1 MIRRLTAIQFE
12 RFMASGRTSPALCGC
27 EDQSGAVVG
36 EYVVKLRGAIG
47 ESGLLNELFTA
58 RLARH
63 FGLASPEPAVIAI
76 DQALVDLVA
85 NTQTSQAARIRDS
98 VGLNFGTK
106 ALSGVSTWPVDKFIP
121 DAMWQ
126 AAVDIFAFDALVQN
140 PDRRFTNPN
149 LFTRGGQFVGLRS
162 RDGVFLPGGS
172 VPVRDAME
180 AGRSAVPDRPRL
192 LQKTQIETD

>member
-12 RFMASGRTSPALCGC
+12 RFMTSGRTSPGLCGC
-27 EDQSGAVVG
+27 EDQSGAMVG
-36 EYVVKLRGAIG
+36 EYVVKLRGAVG
-47 ESGLLNELFTA
+47 EVGLLNELFTA
-58 RLARH
+58 RLAGH
-63 FGLASPEPAVIAI
+63 FGLASPEPALIAI

-85 NTQTSQAARIRDS
+85 NTQPSQAVRIRDS

-162 RDGVFLPGGS
+162 RDGVFLRGGS
-172 VPVRDAME
+172 VSVRDAME